1 VDGRPPVGYVDRH
14 IATDLCNEHSD
25 HPDAE
30 SLAMVQRCL
39 FAGFEHFG
47 RKPTHSLTML
57 LNRYKLTNR
66 ISESM
71 LDDGGISDIEMLLQC
86 FK

>member
-1 VDGRPPVGYVDRH
+1 
-14 IATDLCNEHSD
+14 
-25 HPDAE
+25 
-30 SLAMVQRCL
+30 MVQRCL

-71 LDDGGISDIEMLLQC
+71 LDDGGISDIEMFLQC
-86 FK
+86 FE